1 VRERRDPGGRMPY
14 RIYFEDGEIDQIMEA
29 ELRRAH
35 LPRIGDSAV
44 DVDAFIETYLQ
55 ITPEYVT
62 LPRGVQGATD
72 FFRDGTVAMRI
83 SAELSERAGLHEPG
97 AENLIRTTLAHE
109 AAHVLLHRSL
119 FLTQSEALFGQQA
132 SRQELCRDI
141 DPAGRGYTG
150 EWWEWQANRGMG
162 ALLLPRSEIIA
173 MDRCRTARWPARPDD
188 CPPVRGQQHGR
199 LLPPRAD
206 QRQHARSA
214 PAAAGVL
221 ARAYEE
227 NSERQKGGKSAGG
240 EPPVCRPGLSA
251 RPSCSSPVRDR
262 PQETSSYGG

>member
-1 VRERRDPGGRMPY
+1 MRERRDPGGRMPY

-162 ALLLPRSEIIA
+162 ALLLPRSEIIGIA
-173 MDRCRTARWPARPDD
+173 GPWT
-188 CPPVRGQQHGR
+188 
-199 LLPPRAD
+199 
-206 QRQHARSA
+206 
-214 PAAAGVL
+214 AAALRDGQLVQMIARRFEVSNTAVCYRLEQIKGSTPDPRQQQL
-221 ARAYEE
+221 AF
-227 NSERQKGGKSAGG
+227 
-240 EPPVCRPGLSA
+240 
-251 RPSCSSPVRDR
+251 
-262 PQETSSYGG
+262 